1 MLDEKINQK
10 YSKKI
15 KLFQK
20 YNKHYYDLNDPLV
33 NDQEFDKLKQEII
46 DLEKKYKNLKSINS
60 PSNSVGFKPSKVF
73 KKIKHSVP
81 MLSLGNAF
89 DENDLINFEKKILN
103 FLNEDS
109 KIKKQNQY

>member
-46 DLEKKYKNLKSINS
+46 DLEKKYHHYPLSEGVVF
-60 PSNSVGFKPSKVF
+60 VGVF
-73 KKIKHSVP
+73 ANRGVT
-81 MLSLGNAF
+81 
-89 DENDLINFEKKILN
+89 
-103 FLNEDS
+103 
-109 KIKKQNQY
+109 